1 MTSRQIGLFFTEV
14 QALDRAHRRAFI
26 SDTNA
31 AYAGGKAAKQQL
43 KELE

>member
-1 MTSRQIGLFFTEV
+1 MYRE
-14 QALDRAHRRAFI
+14 HRRAFI

-31 AYAGGKAAKQQL
+31 AYAGGKSAKQQL